1 MDSFKSFHST
11 CQGFSH
17 IEKGQ
22 PCQDA
27 AASKTYADYSI
38 AIVCDG
44 HGGKDYVRSEQ
55 GSRLAA
61 EAVIEQVGL
70 FMENRE
76 CFNNIIVDQF
86 EKIVNQLERSIV
98 AAWHSKIEQDLFENP
113 FTAEELSMISEKQR
127 KRIASGNFESAYG
140 TTLIVVVLTA
150 DYWFGLHQGDGKCV
164 VANKD
169 GTFSQPIPWDERC
182 YENVT
187 TSLCDKDAARSF
199 RHFISRQLPAAVF
212 VATDGVDD
220 SYSNVL
226 DMNGFYKQILITFA
240 DNEFD
245 TACEEVSAFL
255 PRLSEI
261 GSGDDISVS
270 GIIDTESCEVLRNQL
285 AEELEAR
292 RRQLDA
298 ERIEKTKKYIE
309 WLSQF
314 PKKYALWKTEH
325 PEYQEL
331 IDAYEKRIPVIQEEP
346 VIEQSDDS
354 IVLSAESPEE
364 QNSDTDFIS
373 DPVEILDS
381 VTPEIIAKE
390 GIQDT
395 EFLEVSESRENL
407 LDSAEEPDSID
418 EAWHPFIDGE

>member
-1 MDSFKSFHST
+1 MDSFRSFHST

-44 HGGKDYVRSEQ
+44 HGGKDYIRSKQ
-55 GSRLAA
+55 GSLLAS
-61 EAVIEQVGL
+61 EAVIEQVSL

-76 CFNNIIVDQF
+76 HFNDIIVSQF
-86 EKIVNQLERSIV
+86 ERIIKQLERSIV

-113 FTAEELSMISEKQR
+113 FTPEELALISEKQR
-127 KRIASGNFESAYG
+127 NRIASGNFESAYG
-140 TTLIVVVLTA
+140 TTLIVAVLTA

-164 VANKD
+164 VVNND

-199 RHFISRQLPAAVF
+199 RHFISKQLPAAVF

-240 DNEFD
+240 DKDFD
-245 TACEEVSAFL
+245 SACEDVRSFL
-255 PRLSEI
+255 PKLSEI

-270 GIIDTESCEVLRNQL
+270 GIIDTEACKNFRDQL
-285 AEELEAR
+285 TEELETR
-292 RRQLDA
+292 KKQLDA

-314 PKKYALWKTEH
+314 PKKFAQWKTEH
-325 PEYQEL
+325 PEHQEL
-331 IDAYEKRIPVIQEEP
+331 IDAYEKRNSVIQEEP
-346 VIEQSDDS
+346 VIEQPDDP
-354 IVLSAESPEE
+354 IVLSVEIPEE
-364 QNSDTDFIS
+364 QNADADSIS

-381 VTPEIIAKE
+381 LTTEIIE
-390 GIQDT
+390 EENIQTIAPLD
-395 EFLEVSESRENL
+395 ENENL
-407 LDSAEEPDSID
+407 RNSPNNVEDPDSID
-418 EAWHPFIDGE
+418 EAWHPFMDGE